1 MKKLFLT
8 IITLILLPLASL
20 AQITV
25 EGNVKDEFNDPIPGL
40 NVYVKDTTLGT
51 ITDLHGNYS
60 LANVPSNSILVF
72 SSIGLITEE
81 VQVEGRTSID
91 MVIYEDISRLDEVI
105 VIGYGTVRKRDLTG
119 SVASVSAEEIE
130 RVPTFSPLE
139 AIQGHV
145 PGMDI
150 TKSSGQAG
158 SGVDILIRG
167 NRSIHGSN
175 SPLFIIDGIQ
185 GGSYSDL
192 NPNDIASIEVLKDAS
207 STAIYGSQGANGVVI
222 ITTKQGKEG
231 KTKVSYDGYIGLN
244 GYADYPKPRI
254 GDDYIQ
260 LRRDAY
266 QTSGFWD
273 GPGDDS
279 GLFSDREWN
288 AVQNGLWVDWVDELM
303 QTGIQESHTVSVAGG
318 SERSTSFISFSYFN
332 EEGMIPNDQATRY
345 TVRTNLDYKVNDWI
359 NTGIRTQV
367 AYWEI
372 DRRNDNA
379 LSKAATALP
388 LGVPYDEEGNINRF
402 PLEGYSTFRSPL
414 TDDRPSTT
422 ENNTIRVNTNLNGYV
437 ELTPFEGF
445 SARSNVGATLRYNRQ
460 GIYNDA
466 TSIRQENSNINE
478 ASVSSSNTRFFTW
491 DNILTYRRMINRH
504 RFTVTAFSSY
514 TNSET
519 DNVYALG
526 VNQLLAAQSFY
537 NLAASDAESRS
548 ISSGYVMTRTF
559 SLGGRIEY
567 AYDDRYLLTI
577 SNRWDGASRLAPGN
591 KWASF
596 PSIAGAWNINEEI
609 FMDDLPT
616 ISQLK
621 LRVSWGVS
629 GNSGIDPYGTQSLI
643 HNVPFGFQEI
653 GSPAYNFS
661 NRVGNASL
669 GWEESATINYGLDIG
684 VLNNRLSANVDVYST
699 KTTNILQLRGLAS
712 SSGVIETYQN
722 IGETENKGVELSI
735 RSRNIQTKNFKWT
748 TNLSFTSNR
757 EKITALV
764 DNQDLIRNE
773 RDVLLIGYPIDSYYT
788 YKTDGIWQLGEE
800 EEAAKYSVGGTP
812 FKPGDIKVLSLSD
825 GYEISPEEDR
835 SYIGDSTPDWFAGM
849 QNIIAYK
856 NFDLNVYMFARWGQ
870 TVYAEFVGR
879 YNPGGDMNGP
889 SFIDYW
895 TPDNPS
901 NDFPRPE
908 RGKRLFDYPGYQALS
923 FVDGSFFKI
932 KTVSLGYT
940 LPKSLTQR
948 AYIDRVR
955 FYVTANN
962 LFTFANS
969 HLMKHYDPERGG
981 SETSPLTKQYVFGLN
996 IDF

>member
-1 MKKLFLT
+1 M
-8 IITLILLPLASL
+8 
-20 AQITV
+20 
-25 EGNVKDEFNDPIPGL
+25 
-40 NVYVKDTTLGT
+40 
-51 ITDLHGNYS
+51 
-60 LANVPSNSILVF
+60 
-72 SSIGLITEE
+72 
-81 VQVEGRTSID
+81 
-91 MVIYEDISRLDEVI
+91 
-105 VIGYGTVRKRDLTG
+105 
-119 SVASVSAEEIE
+119 
-130 RVPTFSPLE
+130 
-139 AIQGHV
+139 
-145 PGMDI
+145 
-150 TKSSGQAG
+150 
-158 SGVDILIRG
+158 
-167 NRSIHGSN
+167 
-175 SPLFIIDGIQ
+175 
-185 GGSYSDL
+185 
-192 NPNDIASIEVLKDAS
+192 
-207 STAIYGSQGANGVVI
+207 
-222 ITTKQGKEG
+222 
-231 KTKVSYDGYIGLN
+231 
-244 GYADYPKPRI
+244 
-254 GDDYIQ
+254 
-260 LRRDAY
+260 
-266 QTSGFWD
+266 
-273 GPGDDS
+273 
-279 GLFSDREWN
+279 
-288 AVQNGLWVDWVDELM
+288 
-303 QTGIQESHTVSVAGG
+303 
-318 SERSTSFISFSYFN
+318 
-332 EEGMIPNDQATRY
+332 
-345 TVRTNLDYKVNDWI
+345 
-359 NTGIRTQV
+359 
-367 AYWEI
+367 
-372 DRRNDNA
+372 
-379 LSKAATALP
+379 
-388 LGVPYDEEGNINRF
+388 
-402 PLEGYSTFRSPL
+402 
-414 TDDRPSTT
+414 
-422 ENNTIRVNTNLNGYV
+422 
-437 ELTPFEGF
+437 
-445 SARSNVGATLRYNRQ
+445 
-460 GIYNDA
+460 
-466 TSIRQENSNINE
+466 
-478 ASVSSSNTRFFTW
+478 
-491 DNILTYRRMINRH
+491 
-504 RFTVTAFSSY
+504 
-514 TNSET
+514 
-519 DNVYALG
+519 
-526 VNQLLAAQSFY
+526 
-537 NLAASDAESRS
+537 
-548 ISSGYVMTRTF
+548 
-559 SLGGRIEY
+559 
-567 AYDDRYLLTI
+567 
-577 SNRWDGASRLAPGN
+577 
-591 KWASF
+591 
-596 PSIAGAWNINEEI
+596 
-609 FMDDLPT
+609 
-616 ISQLK
+616 
-621 LRVSWGVS
+621 
-629 GNSGIDPYGTQSLI
+629 
-643 HNVPFGFQEI
+643 
-653 GSPAYNFS
+653 
-661 NRVGNASL
+661 
-669 GWEESATINYGLDIG
+669 DIG

-800 EEAAKYSVGGTP
+800 EEAAKYSFGGTP